1 MIENYEEA
9 MNDTAHTWDCHH
21 RAEIL
26 PCGRFKIEDL
36 KKHGLYYDRPAKEL
50 VFLKHKDHLCLHLGG
65 VPLTP
70 EMRRKISEANKGK
83 PKSEETKR
91 KISEARKGFHWSME
105 QRQRM
110 SETRKGKK
118 AKPFSEEHKRKLSEA
133 MKGRIPWNKGLKT
146 GRKHRNDLCPVQ
158 HTMRQSNPQP

>member
-1 MIENYEEA
+1 MICERRAKEYCCEKLSMIENYEEA

-26 PCGRFKIEDL
+26 PCGHFKIEDL

-50 VFLKHKDHLCLHLGG
+50 VFLKHKDHLCLHFGG

-70 EMRRKISEANKGK
+70 EMRRKISDANKGK

-91 KISEARKGFHWSME
+91 KLSEAHKGKKASEETKRK
-105 QRQRM
+105 M
-110 SETRKGKK
+110 SEMRKGKK
-118 AKPFSEEHKRKLSEA
+118 AKPFSEEHKKRISEA
-133 MKGRIPWNKGLKT
+133 CKGRIPWNKGLKT
-146 GRKHRNDLCPVQ
+146 VGK
-158 HTMRQSNPQP
+158 

>member
-50 VFLKHKDHLCLHLGG
+50 VFLNHKDHLCLHFGG
-65 VPLTP
+65 VPLTS

-91 KISEARKGFHWSME
+91 KLSEAHKGKHLSEETKRKMSRIRKGNPIF
-105 QRQRM
+105 
-110 SETRKGKK
+110 KK
-118 AKPFSEEHKRKLSEA
+118 PKSEEHRRKLSEA

-146 GRKHRNDLCPVQ
+146 GGK
-158 HTMRQSNPQP
+158 